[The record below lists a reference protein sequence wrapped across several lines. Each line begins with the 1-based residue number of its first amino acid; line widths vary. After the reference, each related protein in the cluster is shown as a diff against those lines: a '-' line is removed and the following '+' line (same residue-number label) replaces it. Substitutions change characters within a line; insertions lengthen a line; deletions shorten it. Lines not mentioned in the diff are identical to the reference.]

1 MSCEETF
8 FFSIRH
14 MPSLIMVKYSF
25 KKNIISG
32 DFSRILGLHLD
43 AKHLSRK
50 SKNSIPGRTFL
61 SNLP

>member
-14 MPSLIMVKYSF
+14 MSSLIMVNTPS
-25 KKNIISG
+25 KNIILG

-50 SKNSIPGRTFL
+50 SKSSVPGRILL